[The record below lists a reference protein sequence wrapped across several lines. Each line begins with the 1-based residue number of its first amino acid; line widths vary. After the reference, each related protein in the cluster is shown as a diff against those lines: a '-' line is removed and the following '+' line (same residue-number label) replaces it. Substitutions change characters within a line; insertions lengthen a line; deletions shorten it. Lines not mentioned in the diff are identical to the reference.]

1 MRRLA
6 PRAPL
11 DDAVSFP
18 SRGARRGLD
27 VTTRGLV
34 VIYRSEGHDVAALS
48 GVDLRVSAGEVV
60 GLLGPSGA
68 GKSTLLTVFGGLL
81 EPSAGRVHVGHHEM
95 KSMGQADL
103 DDFRAGDVGLVLQGA
118 GRNLLPYLTPAQN
131 VAFAQAGARR
141 LGREVPD
148 VREVLALLG
157 IEELGDRPLR
167 SLAPG
172 QLQLT
177 AIAVGMACFPGLLLG
192 DEPTSQL
199 DHESR
204 DRVLDALTGINERLG
219 STIVVVTHDPQVA
232 ARLPR
237 TVTIRDGRVGAEG
250 RLGEEYAVVSADGS
264 LPLSGAAL
272 DDFPPGSLVR
282 LRYDGTVWRLEGE
295 GEGDDDVAAGPVAR
309 AQPGREH
316 A

>member
-1 MRRLA
+1 MLA
-6 PRAPL
+6 APE
-11 DDAVSFP
+11 
-18 SRGARRGLD
+18 ARRGLD

-95 KSMGQADL
+95 KSMTDAAL
-103 DDFRAGDVGLVLQGA
+103 DRFRAGDVGLVLQGA
-118 GRNLLPYLTPAQN
+118 ARNLLPYLTPADN

-141 LGREVPD
+141 LGRQVPD
-148 VREVLALLG
+148 VRDVLGLLG
-157 IEELGDRPLR
+157 IEDLGHRPLQG
-167 SLAPG
+167 LTPG

-204 DRVLDALTGINERLG
+204 DRVLDALTHINEQLG

-282 LRYDGTVWRLEGE
+282 LRHDGAGWRLEGE
-295 GEGDDDVAAGPVAR
+295 DETDTAVDAGGAAL
-309 AQPGREH
+309 PGTEIG
-316 A
+316 

>member
-1 MRRLA
+1 MSAVTPRTA
-6 PRAPL
+6 PE
-11 DDAVSFP
+11 D
-18 SRGARRGLD
+18 SRPVLGARRGLD

-81 EPSAGRVHVGHHEM
+81 EPSAGRVHVGHHEV
-95 KSMGQADL
+95 KSMSEAEL

-118 GRNLLPYLTPAQN
+118 GRNLLPYLTPSEN
-131 VAFAQAGARR
+131 VAFAQGRARR
-141 LGREVPD
+141 LGRVVPD

-157 IEELGDRPLR
+157 IGELAHRPLDG
-167 SLAPG
+167 LTPG

-177 AIAVGMACFPGLLLG
+177 AIAVGIACFPGLLLG

-204 DRVLDALTGINERLG
+204 DRVLDALSGINERLG

-250 RLGEEYAVVSADGS
+250 RLGEEYAVVSADGA

-282 LRYDGTVWRLEGE
+282 LRHDGAGWRLEGE
-295 GEGDDDVAAGPVAR
+295 DDDAR
-309 AQPGREH
+309 PETQAEDG
-316 A
+316 